1 VKLPSECGNFT
12 HKGYGRI
19 YVLNE
24 AHVKELEAL
33 IEELDSFEFIHY
45 YPQGLV
51 ASASVY
57 PNVIYV
63 GKFCLPLEFKEE
75 CKKRNIPICIFDSG
89 DEMHPNGMYKMLTK
103 DNINQMLLEDLLND

>member
-1 VKLPSECGNFT
+1 MNPSDCGNFT

-24 AHVKELEAL
+24 VHVKEIESL
-33 IEELDSFEFIHY
+33 IEELDPYEFIHY
-45 YPQGLV
+45 YPEGLV
-51 ASASVY
+51 ATASVY

-63 GKFCLPLEFKEE
+63 GKFCLSQKFKEE

-89 DEMHPNGMYKMLTK
+89 DEMYPNGIYKLLTK
-103 DNINQMLLEDLLND
+103 DDINKMLMENLLND